1 MKNILNIVLLI
12 SKKTLIVL
20 LKLFFCLCFTILVGY
35 GVALIGTIGYV
46 DTKHLDWQIAFYV
59 SLGLFLI
66 LGAWINSFLRTLTK
80 IKVSFIILFLIWFF
94 SPYFLNSVMNAINED
109 TCVDIGICAEGL
121 KFSNGIMNKE
131 YCLKEGQKWDDKEK
145 VCDMRI
151 EMRTCEKQGY
161 KWIYTEDKCSHKIIK
176 NW

>member
-35 GVALIGTIGYV
+35 GVALIGIIGYA

-59 SLGLFLI
+59 SLGIFLI
-66 LGAWINSFLRTLTK
+66 LGAWINSFFRTPTK
-80 IKVSFIILFLIWFF
+80 IKASFIILFLIWFF
-94 SPYFLNSVMNAINED
+94 SPYFLNSVMYAINED

-121 KFSNGIMNKE
+121 RFGKSPHFNSP
-131 YCLKEGQKWDDKEK
+131 
-145 VCDMRI
+145 
-151 EMRTCEKQGY
+151 
-161 KWIYTEDKCSHKIIK
+161 
-176 NW
+176 